1 MAQAQLKDIGITLTL
16 TPLASK
22 EFDARISAGDF
33 DMQIINASN
42 PDPYIQVK
50 YYDGRLDFKT
60 NRGGSGFVDAPQE
73 LLDLMDKAK
82 VEIDDAKRLDYYNQ
96 LQKMLCDL
104 CPAIPAY
111 SPNMLCA
118 MDSDILGVT
127 LTEFNDINWSK
138 AYKAN

>member
-1 MAQAQLKDIGITLTL
+1 MAAAAAA
-16 TPLASK
+16 ASA
-22 EFDARISAGDF
+22 EGGVAGKAGTGGGGGGGGGWAGG
-33 DMQIINASN
+33 NT
-42 PDPYIQVK
+42 
-50 YYDGRLDFKT
+50 FKA

-82 VEIDDAKRLDYYNQ
+82 VEIDDTKRLDYYNQ